1 MMQKIKVLMVDDE
14 KQFRTTTKKILNRKG
29 FEVLQAAD
37 GEQALAMM
45 EEMPQ
50 VVVLD
55 IKMPGM
61 DGLSVLE
68 KIKKLA
74 PDIPVIML
82 TGHASQVSAQEAHW
96 QGAFDYLAKP
106 CDIDLLAGK
115 INEAFHSRSHED
127 PRAEKLVK
135 DVMVP
140 LEEYTQVNTDNTV
153 GEAVAA
159 LRKSFEAKLS
169 TDTLMETGHRSML
182 VMDSQ
187 KRVQGILCIMDLVR
201 ATMPVYLNA
210 PKPFLADAI
219 QYSPMFWRG
228 LFTKEILSLKDK
240 TVGEIMSE
248 PPKRIKYTANLAQAS
263 HGMLQENCRRM
274 LVVKENT
281 PVGILREQDLFFEMV
296 SIIRESE

>member
-1 MMQKIKVLMVDDE
+1 MTQKIKVLMVDDE
-14 KQFRTTTKKILNRKG
+14 KQFRTTTKKILGRKG

-37 GEQALAMM
+37 GDQALDLM
-45 EEMPQ
+45 EELPQ

-61 DGLSVLE
+61 DGLTVLE

-115 INEAFHSRSHED
+115 INEAVSSKSHED
-127 PRAEKLVK
+127 PQAEKLVK

-140 LEEYTQVNTDNTV
+140 LEEYTQVSTNDTV
-153 GEAVAA
+153 AQAIDA

-182 VMDSQ
+182 VMDS
-187 KRVQGILCIMDLVR
+187 KKKVLGILCIMDLLR
-201 ATMPVYLNA
+201 ATMPVYLDA

-228 LFTKEILSLKDK
+228 LFSKEILALKDK

-248 PPKRIKYTANLAQAS
+248 PPKRIEYTANLAQAA

-274 LVVKENT
+274 LVVKENM

-296 SIIRESE
+296 SIIKKNK